1 MPTSQAMSDNPTN
14 STTESNQAR
23 DLFDLTDRV
32 AVVTGGSRGL
42 GREMVMAFAERG
54 ADVVIASRKLDNCEQ
69 LATEVTRAT
78 GRRAIPVAYHAGNW
92 DDSERLADLAYREF
106 GKVDILVNN
115 AGMSP
120 LYKSVD
126 SITEELYDK
135 VLDVNLKGPFRLSAL
150 IGTRMV
156 ESGNGGSIIF
166 LSSIASRRPGPQ
178 ELVYGAAKAGLNNLT
193 YGLSRTFRSNR
204 ASELHRARPVSHRYL
219 QGLGPRS
226 VPGPSR
232 GCLCSR
238 AGWRTRRGRRRC
250 AVLRE
255 RCIDVHH
262 GRFDRHRR
270 WPALAVQGV
279 RGPRRRGLGGR
290 RRSRRRGFPPKWRRF
305 RCSFRDTLRVR
316 NRAARRSRQ

>member
-1 MPTSQAMSDNPTN
+1 MSDNPTGN
-14 STTESNQAR
+14 TSHSSTAR

-54 ADVVIASRKLDNCEQ
+54 ADVVIASRKLENCEQ

-92 DDSERLADLAYREF
+92 ADSERLADRAYDEF

-135 VLDVNLKGPFRLSAL
+135 VLDVNLKGPFRLSAM

-156 ESGNGGSIIF
+156 DSGNGGSIIF
-166 LSSIASRRPGPQ
+166 VSSIASRRPSPQ

-193 YGLSRTFRSNR
+193 YGLSRTF
-204 ASELHRARPVSHRYL
+204 
-219 QGLGPRS
+219 GPSVRVNCI
-226 VPGPSR
+226 VPGPFLTDISKAWDIEAFQARATEAFALER
-232 GCLCSR
+232 GGEPHEIVGAALYLASD
-238 AGWRTRRGRRRC
+238 ASSYTTG
-250 AVLRE
+250 AL
-255 RCIDVHH
+255 IDID
-262 GRFDRHRR
+262 G
-270 WPALAVQGV
+270 
-279 RGPRRRGLGGR
+279 GPR
-290 RRSRRRGFPPKWRRF
+290 
-305 RCSFRDTLRVR
+305 
-316 NRAARRSRQ
+316 